1 MLGVHCVIRHHLSV
15 CGYDDDDKLMSLG
28 LLFILYRKEFLI
40 VQKQERHIHTHKSY
54 LLTAQVCQPSVAE
67 AISGL
72 ILTELDFEMLF
83 NQ

>member
-1 MLGVHCVIRHHLSV
+1 
-15 CGYDDDDKLMSLG
+15 MSLG
-28 LLFILYRKEFLI
+28 LLFTLYRKEFLI
-40 VQKQERHIHTHKSY
+40 VYRQERHTQTHKSY

-72 ILTELDFEMLF
+72 ILTGLEFEMSF